1 MTAIHVG
8 KRGHENTRHRDLDAR
23 NFAARPGTFPPISE
37 HRATSSSL
45 QYWLAIPSPPMPGCP
60 DATEL
65 QPSRHDPR
73 GDLPDND
80 GRGLALEDVGQFSIG
95 LIRPHDWQN
104 PQPRGVYD
112 LVVIGGGTAGLVSA
126 VGAAGL
132 GARVAL
138 VERERLGGDC
148 LNTGCVPSKA
158 ILRTARA
165 VGQLRRVTWLGI
177 TWTASTSTSAPS

>member
-1 MTAIHVG
+1 MKDRVRQADDSNTALDRLV
-8 KRGHENTRHRDLDAR
+8 RPRDWR
-23 NFAARPGTFPPISE
+23 
-37 HRATSSSL
+37 
-45 QYWLAIPSPPMPGCP
+45 
-60 DATEL
+60 
-65 QPSRHDPR
+65 
-73 GDLPDND
+73 
-80 GRGLALEDVGQFSIG
+80 
-95 LIRPHDWQN
+95 N
-104 PQPRGVYD
+104 PQPRGIYD

-165 VGQLRRVTWLGI
+165 IGELRRADALGVRVTGVDVDFPAVMRRMRQRRADL
-177 TWTASTSTSAPS
+177 AVNDSAQR